1 MKDLGYLLLVIGV
14 AGATYFWLFFDSSVV
29 VAGTEG
35 LRVSNLS
42 LISDRQNG
50 MILSVDIAVAGIILL
65 ATSYS
70 RSEQTAAPSTPL
82 NPWEIQCW
90 NCRATIRKGLTHC
103 PNCKRDLKY

>member
-14 AGATYFWLFFDSSVV
+14 AGAAYFLLFFDSSVL

-42 LISDRQNG
+42 LLGDRQNG
-50 MILSVDIAVAGIILL
+50 MILSVGIAISGIILL
-65 ATSYS
+65 AFSYS
-70 RSEQTAAPSTPL
+70 RTEHIAVPSPTL

-90 NCRATIRKGLTHC
+90 NCRATIRKDLTHC
-103 PNCKRDLKY
+103 PKCKRDLKY